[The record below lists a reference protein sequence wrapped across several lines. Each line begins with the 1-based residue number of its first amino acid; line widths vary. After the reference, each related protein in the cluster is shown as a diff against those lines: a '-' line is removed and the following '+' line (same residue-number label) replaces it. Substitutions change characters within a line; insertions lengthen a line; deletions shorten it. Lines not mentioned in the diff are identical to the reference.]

1 MTFGLICIHLSNLEH
16 KGGIMILSP
25 KYSCLIIAFVLT
37 LFGAISVQSQINER
51 ELINYAY
58 ESTYKPE
65 ESEKIIIVNANILT
79 GNGDSI
85 LDASILMQKNKIV
98 AIGKDLDQTD
108 ALVIDAEGKWVT
120 PGIIDIH
127 SHMGVYPAPSLR
139 SNSDGNEATSPTT
152 PHVWAEH
159 SVWTQD
165 PQYTLALKGGIT
177 TFHVLVG
184 SANLIGGRG
193 VTLKNIRSRTVQ
205 GMKFPNAPYTLKM
218 ACGENPKRVYGGR
231 KSEPSTR
238 MGNVA
243 GYRNAW
249 IEAQAYQRRL
259 NEYAEKSDEAKEM
272 SYSPSRDLGLET
284 LVGVLEGDILVQMH
298 CYRGEEMAV
307 MLDVAKEFDYKITT
321 FHHAIEAYKVADIL
335 AQNSVCAA
343 MWADWWGFKHEAFDM
358 VWENTAIVDQAE
370 NKTGCAIVHS
380 DSAVGIQRLNQEAA
394 KALAAGQKAGLGLS
408 KERAIQ
414 WITLNP
420 AKALGIDDQVG
431 SIEPGKMA
439 DIVIWSDDPFS
450 VYSRAE
456 KVFIDGHLKFNID
469 DPDSFQRTDFDIGI
483 IDPEGDRL

>member
-1 MTFGLICIHLSNLEH
+1 
-16 KGGIMILSP
+16 
-25 KYSCLIIAFVLT
+25 LIIAFVLT

-483 IDPEGDRL
+483 IDPEGDRLCSSLN